1 MTTINDVPRDV
12 IATGVIPHLPF
23 EGRNSLM
30 RTSKHFMAVCQ
41 SDPVWAPMVR
51 ALFLNKDKEETNYE
65 AVRGFHFRF
74 NDYSDLYLPKPEPV
88 LVFGRISNFIK
99 GLLPDQA
106 PPAKK
111 EIPFEANI
119 QRWKAVQNLSWHVA
133 YIATSP
139 LGLDLA
145 IAFQFHRINPTMIGK
160 VTFCIAAIEKG
171 YLPQVA
177 WFLENQLLTV
187 NEQGCL
193 LIRAVQ
199 IVDLA
204 AVNMLLELG
213 QISEKDRM
221 AAIGYT
227 QECDTEIIKKL
238 KQDANIN

>member
-1 MTTINDVPRDV
+1 MTTINNVPKDV
-12 IATGVIPHLPF
+12 IATGVVPHLPLAD
-23 EGRNSLM
+23 RNSLM
-30 RTSKHFMAVCQ
+30 RTSKHCMAACQ

-65 AVRGFHFRF
+65 AVRGFHYRF
-74 NDYSDLYLPKPEPV
+74 NDYSDQNLPKPEPV
-88 LVFGRISNFIK
+88 SIFARTGNWLKS
-99 GLLPDQA
+99 LLPDQA

-145 IAFQFHRINPTMIGK
+145 IAFQFYRINPTIIGK

-177 WFLENQLLTV
+177 WFLENQLITV

-193 LIRAVQ
+193 LIRAAQ
-199 IVDLA
+199 IGDLA

-221 AAIGYT
+221 KAIGYT
-227 QECDTEIIKKL
+227 HECDTDIIKKL